1 MSDVVLVALVAVNLA
16 VTGVALVELRRKH
29 GKSRRQAT
37 LEHLCGLAVSGARH
51 RLGPGASARDLR
63 AAAIEMARHLD
74 EQDNGRRDFT
84 DRAVGAAVDAMLSRG
99 P

>member
-1 MSDVVLVALVAVNLA
+1 MSDVVLVALVVVNLA

-51 RLGPGASARDLR
+51 RLGPTAGKQDLR
-63 AAAIEMARHLD
+63 KVALDMARHLD

-84 DRAVGAAVDAMLSRG
+84 DRALQAGCDAALG
-99 P
+99 GLE